1 MPSEGPFVNF
11 AQNWLPWQRPLRN
24 RKKLVQINNIHANT
38 FHFVVKKI
46 IKIGPVEAEIPLLNL
61 KTEEITESK
70 IYSPV
75 GKFAERVK

>member
-1 MPSEGPFVNF
+1 
-11 AQNWLPWQRPLRN
+11 
-24 RKKLVQINNIHANT
+24 LVQINNIHANT